1 MRKIILN
8 LAVSL
13 DGFIEDQNGSF
24 DWCLTDQDYSE
35 GQFDRFDAVL
45 MGRKSYDL
53 MQEMQELPI
62 PGKEV
67 FVFSNSLKKAKNASI
82 VNSKDMVRE
91 VMRLKS
97 GKGNDIWFFGGANL
111 LTSFLERELIDE
123 LQLGVHPILLG
134 SGKRLFEG
142 NLFKRMNCK
151 LIDSK
156 HYDTGLVILKYRIKA

>member
-1 MRKIILN
+1 MN

-35 GQFDRFDAVL
+35 GQFARFDAVL
-45 MGRKSYDL
+45 MGRKSYEL
-53 MQEMQELPI
+53 MQQMQELPI
-62 PGKEV
+62 QGKAV
-67 FVFSNSLKKAKNASI
+67 YVFSNSLKKARHAFV
-82 VNSKDMVRE
+82 VNSKDMVKE

-97 GKGNDIWFFGGANL
+97 ITGNDIWFFGGASL
-111 LTSFLERELIDE
+111 LTSFLEKGLIDE

-134 SGKRLFEG
+134 SGTRLFEG
-142 NLFKRMNCK
+142 KLIKRMNCE

-156 HYDTGLVILKYRIKA
+156 PYDTGLVMLKYRIRT